1 MFQNVLQTSLQG
13 KTRILV
19 THALHFLPYVDY
31 IFVMLDGNIVERG
44 SYPELMGNNGEFAKF
59 IREFGNNDEE
69 VGESAKAELPVAAAA
84 DEKKP
89 RGGLPGAQLMQAEER
104 NTGAVSGK
112 VYGAYFSA
120 GNGHIV
126 IPILLLCLVM
136 MQGCTVMSSY
146 W

>member
-19 THALHFLPYVDY
+19 THALHFLPFVDY
-31 IFVMLDGNIVERG
+31 IFVLLDGNIVERG
-44 SYPELMGNNGEFAKF
+44 SYAELMSNSGEFAKF

-69 VGESAKAELPVAAAA
+69 VGDSAEARKPVTAAA
-84 DEKKP
+84 EGKKL
-89 RGGLPGAQLMQAEER
+89 RSGLPGAQLMQAEER

-126 IPILLLCLVM
+126 IPVLLFCLVM
-136 MQGCTVMSSY
+136 MQGCTVISSY